1 MVCAIKQS
9 ATGEPPVGRGPIR
22 KVLSAREA
30 KQVSDDRARLTE
42 HFIATLPTLL
52 AKYIADPEKVANL
65 MTIPQYFEL
74 EIYTTSRQEKVR
86 RRGGWGGRG
95 ERLGGREGRDRR
107 V

>member
-22 KVLSAREA
+22 KLLSPREA
-30 KQVSDDRARLTE
+30 KQVADDKSRLTE
-42 HFIATLPTLL
+42 HFITTLPTLL

-74 EIYTTSRQEKVR
+74 DIYTTSRQEKV
-86 RRGGWGGRG
+86 WM
-95 ERLGGREGRDRR
+95 REGKGEG
-107 V
+107 